1 MKRPLVTWLLAI
13 CALAAFAGTALALT
27 GPHVDPKA
35 PCFRWPAVDYDGDGV
50 FDRVDNC
57 PNTPHGCQVD
67 RFGCSIDGD
76 ADGVCDG
83 LDQCPGTEAGA
94 KVDANG
100 CSDAQNAA
108 RGHSAPPPP
117 PARQQTETE
126 KKLSTG
132 HMRLEEIY
140 FESGSD
146 KLQMPE
152 SQTALDEL
160 GDALQRNPDS
170 RYEIQGHTDSHGPAE
185 YNMKLSQKR
194 AETVRTWLIT
204 HYNISGDRLV
214 AKGYGETRPETKERN
229 QEELLRNRHVDM
241 VVIH

>member
-1 MKRPLVTWLLAI
+1 MA
-13 CALAAFAGTALALT
+13 TA
-27 GPHVDPKA
+27 
-35 PCFRWPAVDYDGDGV
+35 
-50 FDRVDNC
+50 
-57 PNTPHGCQVD
+57 
-67 RFGCSIDGD
+67 
-76 ADGVCDG
+76 CDG
-83 LDQCPGTEAGA
+83 LDHARAPRSAR
-94 KVDANG
+94 DANG
-100 CSDAQNAA
+100 CSDAQLAA
-108 RGHSAPPPP
+108 RNQPAHPAAPPP

-146 KLQMPE
+146 KLLPE
-152 SQTALDEL
+152 SDPALNEL

-185 YNMKLSQKR
+185 YNMKLSQMR

-204 HYNISGDRLV
+204 HKNISGDRLV
-214 AKGYGETRPETKERN
+214 AKGYAGETRPETKERN

-241 VVIH
+241 VLIHSAEFAAVTRPARASPSRGTRC